1 MVTIT
6 VISFIIIIDQLT
18 KYLVRINFEQGETLP
33 IISDIVHLT
42 YVRNWGAA
50 FSMFENLKAVTI
62 VIPLIILIISMTA
75 LIILK
80 NRISRLARVAVS
92 MIIAGGISNLIDRI
106 IFGYVTDMIDFRVFP
121 VFNIADISVCV
132 GCGLLVLYIFLPEKK
147 KNDDLL
153 E

>member
-80 NRISRLARVAVS
+80 NRIPRLARVAVS

-132 GCGLLVLYIFLPEKK
+132 GCGLFILYIFLPEKK
-147 KNDDLL
+147 KKDGLL